1 MALFLR
7 QMALLL
13 RPMGLFWEGPQRT
26 KTTTTSMAFERSEMI
41 GYKGNEHMWGG
52 RPEGQFKKTIKMKK
66 NENEADADF
75 DP

>member
-1 MALFLR
+1 
-7 QMALLL
+7 
-13 RPMGLFWEGPQRT
+13 
-26 KTTTTSMAFERSEMI
+26 MAFERSEMI
-41 GYKGNEHMWGG
+41 GYKANEHMWGG